1 MDYEI
6 NVDIENKKIRVWK
19 DDTLI
24 GFAKMRVVKE
34 FPRRSKAP
42 ASKWLYKL
50 PESEYDCRLQ
60 EQCLRTIFRCHNAA
74 IALNERAGREVAR
87 IGRGEYP
94 EVYVLRDSLK

>member
-1 MDYEI
+1 MNVEI
-6 NVDIENKKIRVWK
+6 DKENKRIRVWEN
-19 DDTLI
+19 DILI

-34 FPRRSKAP
+34 FPQRAKAP

-74 IALNERAGREVAR
+74 IALNIQTGREVAR

-94 EVYVLRDSLK
+94 TVYVLRDSLK